1 MNYILTHNTLKGKE
15 MEKVKS
21 KKITFAIEREIKE
34 TAEKKFQEYGLSF
47 GNGLKVLLKLMI
59 DEKVQIFK

>member
-1 MNYILTHNTLKGKE
+1 

-47 GNGLKVLLKLMI
+47 ASGLKVLLKLMI